1 MSRNHFYFWIFCI
14 APMYIYFLKPI
25 STGDLSIWVA
35 LGRDTLNS
43 MSLVVQDTYT
53 FVESQTHF
61 IYPILIAVPYAL
73 IHKYLG
79 FNLLVCLHAMVP
91 AVWVLLWYKNLKKT
105 SGLTEENNIWNG
117 WSLFIFTISMFGAL
131 LIYIPRP
138 ALVATIPLLFSYYFI
153 TNRREKAFTP
163 KEIALL
169 FAMEVLWVNLHGSFI
184 MLPVLLGWE
193 SGFLFLKKEFKLVV
207 SRAATS
213 LLLLAGCLV
222 NPFFS
227 DVFPYITDTARI
239 SKARGLNEWF
249 LPTQFDYP
257 LASWLFY
264 LCSAALFFA
273 VFRKRKNWNLSYFS
287 DPFFLIWLMGFFAIR
302 NTVFLFLFFPLFAFR
317 YFPETQPKINSPAPR
332 RLFNYAFLGVMLVA
346 VLLLTPA
353 LKPQIFALLSPE
365 NRSVY
370 HTELRSEKINAFL
383 QTKTGNIF
391 NGWEYGS
398 DLALEQPNKYFIDTR
413 NVIFPDRINLEYEK
427 VASRPAKNKDLL
439 KKYDIKYFIVND
451 KQFALLNW
459 LEQTTGC
466 TKIIQDD
473 LAYLFECDPKA
484 YQD

>member
-1 MSRNHFYFWIFCI
+1 
-14 APMYIYFLKPI
+14 
-25 STGDLSIWVA
+25 
-35 LGRDTLNS
+35 
-43 MSLVVQDTYT
+43 
-53 FVESQTHF
+53 
-61 IYPILIAVPYAL
+61 
-73 IHKYLG
+73 
-79 FNLLVCLHAMVP
+79 
-91 AVWVLLWYKNLKKT
+91 
-105 SGLTEENNIWNG
+105 
-117 WSLFIFTISMFGAL
+117 
-131 LIYIPRP
+131 
-138 ALVATIPLLFSYYFI
+138 
-153 TNRREKAFTP
+153 
-163 KEIALL
+163 
-169 FAMEVLWVNLHGSFI
+169 
-184 MLPVLLGWE
+184 
-193 SGFLFLKKEFKLVV
+193 
-207 SRAATS
+207 
-213 LLLLAGCLV
+213 
-222 NPFFS
+222 
-227 DVFPYITDTARI
+227 
-239 SKARGLNEWF
+239 
-249 LPTQFDYP
+249 
-257 LASWLFY
+257 
-264 LCSAALFFA
+264 
-273 VFRKRKNWNLSYFS
+273 
-287 DPFFLIWLMGFFAIR
+287 
-302 NTVFLFLFFPLFAFR
+302 
-317 YFPETQPKINSPAPR
+317 
-332 RLFNYAFLGVMLVA
+332 MLVA